1 MMIAPT
7 TATTIMLT
15 QMISPTTATTIMLTQ
30 SLAYQIFIAPG
41 LSSIRSAPIRFFHL
55 QYVIAGYVNAGYTV
69 L

>member
-1 MMIAPT
+1 MMIAPA

-15 QMISPTTATTIMLTQ
+15 QNI
-30 SLAYQIFIAPG
+30 AYQIFIAPA

-55 QYVIAGYVNAGYTV
+55 QYVIAGYVDAGYTV